1 MLPFHTEH
9 SLLYLNRIQPEQD
22 ISCYVSTQAGHRV
35 GGANEV
41 ALQMLRVPSSRI
53 PWAFP
58 TRLGNVVRAFGH
70 VLPHLDTV
78 LARHTRLP
86 LWTRFATPEEAQ
98 RITSHHVDAPDAGV
112 AALAGMASD
121 GGRTRLCVCPEC
133 FADDIDQYG
142 YPTWKRLH
150 LMPGILACHI
160 HQRLLTT
167 LCDAC
172 EAGHRR
178 CRSMWRPTLQCVCG
192 NSMKP
197 VADLAEKDI
206 GVAIAIAQLAAQVLE
221 GAPVTQVTP
230 DIVRSALAR
239 RLSLEPQGSTR
250 AIKTLGELLNDR
262 VGEEWVQRFAIGK
275 NTRRRFTN
283 PHKPHVRNPL
293 QNLLVVHSAFG
304 SWSELA
310 NAAAKPDWLP
320 SNGGFGFAGSSS
332 EKRRRKG
339 DRSLRGERYVLRFR
353 ELMAEEQDA
362 VTQTHRTWLM
372 QAKAAHQWLT
382 RGTAIRLPGGKA
394 AIRHLSTVDSAWYEN
409 ELPAAAGRTV
419 AAARKM
425 QQTERQAIDL
435 ATHIRRRREL
445 ALEVHPYRRVSRA
458 YLLNNSRTE
467 TARKSVH
474 AMPAVLEA
482 LAECVDTACTHRER
496 VIRMVCSSV
505 RQLCDVSS
513 FGEPKTYVGLE
524 AQSFRNRVGKAKKWL
539 QKFGA

>member
-22 ISCYVSTQAGHRV
+22 ISCYVFTQAGHRV
-35 GGANEV
+35 GGANKV

-86 LWTRFATPEEAQ
+86 LWTRFATAEEAQ
-98 RITSHHVDAPDAGV
+98 RITSHHVDAPDTGV

-121 GGRTRLCVCPEC
+121 GGRARLCVCPEC
-133 FADDIDQYG
+133 FAQDIDQYG

-150 LMPGILACHI
+150 LMPGMLACHI
-160 HQRLLTT
+160 HQTLLMTF
-167 LCDAC
+167 CDAC

-178 CRSMWRPTLQCVCG
+178 CRSMWRPTLRCVCG
-192 NSMKP
+192 NSTKP
-197 VADLAEKDI
+197 VADLTEKDT
-206 GVAIAIAQLAAQVLE
+206 GVAIAIARLAAQVLE
-221 GAPVTQVTP
+221 GVPATQVTP
-230 DIVRSALAR
+230 DIVRSALSR
-239 RLSLEPQGSTR
+239 RLGLEPHGSTR
-250 AIKTLGELLNDR
+250 ATKTLGELLNDR
-262 VGEEWVQRFAIGK
+262 VGEGWVERFAIGK
-275 NTRRRFTN
+275 ETRYRFTN
-283 PHKPHVRNPL
+283 VNKPHVRNPL

-304 SWSELA
+304 SWNELA
-310 NAAAKPDWLP
+310 DAVVKPGWLP
-320 SNGGFGFAGSSS
+320 SNGRFEVASFAS
-332 EKRRRKG
+332 ETRRRKG
-339 DRSLRGERYVLRFR
+339 DRSLRGERYVQRFS
-353 ELMAEEQDA
+353 ELPAEEQDA

-372 QAKAAHQWLT
+372 QAKAAHQWLA

-394 AIRHLSTVDSAWYEN
+394 AIRHLSTVDSAWYES

-425 QQTERQAIDL
+425 QHTERQAVEL
-435 ATHIRRRREL
+435 AKHIRRRREL
-445 ALEVHPYRRVSRA
+445 ALEVHPFRRVSRA

-474 AMPAVLEA
+474 AMPAVLDA
-482 LAECVDTACTHRER
+482 LAECVDTQWTHRER

-505 RQLCDVSS
+505 RRFCDVSS

-524 AQSFRNRVGKAKKWL
+524 AKSFRNRVGKAKKWL